1 MFLTFKRP
9 FSVHFW
15 GQVKVSFVGQFMVN
29 LEGQFMLTCRAFVLT
44 NQSVLFQLSLDLLLQ
59 NVNDIQYD
67 QMLK

>member
-1 MFLTFKRP
+1 
-9 FSVHFW
+9 
-15 GQVKVSFVGQFMVN
+15 MVN